1 VIPARR
7 LLLVLV
13 VACATLLPACSAAPA
28 PPAPPPTTTVPTVP
42 TEPTTPPQAAPTPAA
57 AAVELPWPA
66 SGQAA
71 AALQEQVDAGSQPW
85 LLDPAELARSFAA
98 TAYGWPEVTVE
109 PNGEKSVEVSGPS
122 GGRAVLT
129 VDQPVRSGP
138 GGIWVVTAATRS

>member
-7 LLLVLV
+7 IALALV
-13 VACATLLPACSAAPA
+13 VACATLLPACSPS
-28 PPAPPPTTTVPTVP
+28 PPAPPPPTTAPTAV
-42 TEPTTPPQAAPTPAA
+42 PTTPPQGTPSASA

-66 SGQAA
+66 AGDAA

-98 TAYGWPEVTVE
+98 TAYGWSEVTVE
-109 PNGEKSVEVSGPS
+109 PDGDRTVEVRGP
-122 GGRAVLT
+122 GGASAVLT
-129 VDQPVRSGP
+129 LAQPVRSGP

>member
-7 LLLVLV
+7 LVLALV
-13 VACATLLPACSAAPA
+13 VACATLIPACSATPS
-28 PPAPPPTTTVPTVP
+28 PPAPSPPTTVPS
-42 TEPTTPPQAAPTPAA
+42 EPTTPPQATPTPAA

-66 SGQAA
+66 GGDAA
-71 AALQEQVDAGSQPW
+71 VALQEQVDAGSQPW

-98 TAYGWPEVTVE
+98 TAYGWSEVTVE
-109 PNGEKSVEVSGPS
+109 PNDEKSVEVSGPG

-138 GGIWVVTAATRS
+138 GGIWVVTAATRDY